1 MDLSRKPRIGLLF
14 IAAER
19 FMELGKDTADGTYA
33 GRKAIECE
41 QYMDAMSD
49 FADVVPSKIVNTREQ
64 AEEAAE
70 IFHQNKVDCVVA
82 IFLSWSEDY
91 HWISF
96 LKALSSDTPLMLAS
110 VVRDEITITDTN
122 DENQFIDF
130 LSAGALVGFLEGSGS
145 FKRFMKNNYFLEIDT
160 LHNLATKIKTFA
172 KASMAKSILEKSTI
186 GLLACYNEAM
196 FATYTDP
203 YNAFMKIG
211 ARLRFLSV
219 ADLCDEIDMIDDTC
233 VNDVL
238 DKLANT
244 YRVHPNV
251 NKDKFF
257 ASVKATMAMEK
268 LATDN
273 QTDLLVLNDID
284 TTLFKKVGLR
294 PGFAPLDGNKN
305 RVTVPEGDIGG
316 GLATYILRILSQ
328 KVANFIEP
336 FYINNS
342 NGTFAAGHA
351 GPNDYTECPENVIIA
366 RDERFAKSQWK
377 HAGAP
382 FAWYVFPEGEKTML
396 HMSEENGRMKM
407 IATTVECMPTKHYLA
422 SYSHADFRHKTLSH
436 TELFKRIAE
445 KGATQHFAI
454 CPGDVTKE
462 LEALAKMMDFDYYY
476 IGE

>member
-1 MDLSRKPRIGLLF
+1 MDLSRKPKTGLLY

-19 FMELGKDTADGTYA
+19 FMELGKDTRDGTYA
-33 GRKAIECE
+33 ERKIAECRT
-41 QYMDAMSD
+41 YAHRIRPFSD
-49 FADVVPSKIVNTREQ
+49 VCESGIVNTREQ
-64 AEEAAE
+64 AEKAVEK
-70 IFHQNKVDCVVA
+70 FHHEGVDCVVA

-91 HWISF
+91 HWITF
-96 LKALSSDTPLMLAS
+96 LKKLSPEIPLMLAS
-110 VVRDEITITDTN
+110 VVRDGINITDTH

-145 FKRFMKNNYFLEIDT
+145 FKRFGKPNYFLEIDT
-160 LHNLATKIKTFA
+160 LDNLEEKIRVFSKAAMVRAVLSKT
-172 KASMAKSILEKSTI
+172 TI

-203 YNAFMKIG
+203 YNAYMKIG

-219 ADLCDEIDMIDDTC
+219 ADLCSEIEAIPDFETEE
-233 VNDVL
+233 VL
-238 DKLANT
+238 SKLYSA
-244 YRVHPNV
+244 YKIHPNV
-251 NKDKFF
+251 ERDKFF
-257 ASVKATMAMEK
+257 ASVRATLAMEK

-273 QTDLLVLNDID
+273 NADLLVLNDID
-284 TTLFKKVGLR
+284 TTLFRQVGLR
-294 PGFAPLDGNKN
+294 PGFTPLDGNKN

-328 KVANFIEP
+328 RVANFIEP

-377 HAGAP
+377 YAGAP

-396 HMSEENGRMKM
+396 HMSEENGKMKM
-407 IATTVECMPTKHYLA
+407 IATLVECVPTKHYLA

-436 TELFKRIAE
+436 TELFKAIAE

-454 CPGDVTKE
+454 CPGNVTKE
-462 LEALAKMMDFDYYY
+462 LKALAKMMDFDYYF